1 MKFTQQSLTAL
12 TLPAG
17 KTEHIEWDDAMPGL
31 GIRLRKTK
39 HGLAKSFR
47 IQYRVGAQQRAKH
60 LDARKVKLEDAR
72 KIARQLFAQAQ
83 LGVDLAAEKAKA
95 KAAAHLTLGNVADRY
110 LAMKQR
116 AVQQGTFT
124 ASTFKAASRYLTLF

>member
-31 GIRLRKTK
+31 GIRLRETK

-60 LDARKVKLEDAR
+60 LARTLARLPASSSPKPNSESILQQRKLKR
-72 KIARQLFAQAQ
+72 KLLRI
-83 LGVDLAAEKAKA
+83 
-95 KAAAHLTLGNVADRY
+95 
-110 LAMKQR
+110 
-116 AVQQGTFT
+116 
-124 ASTFKAASRYLTLF
+124 

>member
-31 GIRLRKTK
+31 GIRLRETK
-39 HGLAKSFR
+39 HGLTKSFR

-60 LDARKVKLEDAR
+60 LARTLARLPASSSPRLTSASIWQRRKPRQKLPR
-72 KIARQLFAQAQ
+72 
-83 LGVDLAAEKAKA
+83 
-95 KAAAHLTLGNVADRY
+95 N
-110 LAMKQR
+110 
-116 AVQQGTFT
+116 
-124 ASTFKAASRYLTLF
+124 